1 MIFLLPAVAAIVYDN
16 NKQKKE
22 RLKRELAQQETTK
35 STLSQATIDSANAV
49 LEKSDA
55 LPLSSEVL
63 DSTVD
68 LTEAFTCPIS
78 QQLINEPVSSKYGHL
93 FEKAAIEQWVTKN
106 HTCPMTNN
114 PLELSDL
121 YPQYAVKEAIT
132 QFKKLQLGLSSG
144 SIKFKIS
151 GDVSS
156 IDEEFK
162 QNKSEKEEFD
172 DLSVNLDA
180 LRLEHLQISGEA
192 ESVNEE
198 SLAISQPWVM
208 P

>member
-1 MIFLLPAVAAIVYDN
+1 
-16 NKQKKE
+16 
-22 RLKRELAQQETTK
+22 
-35 STLSQATIDSANAV
+35 
-49 LEKSDA
+49 
-55 LPLSSEVL
+55 
-63 DSTVD
+63 
-68 LTEAFTCPIS
+68 
-78 QQLINEPVSSKYGHL
+78 
-93 FEKAAIEQWVTKN
+93 
-106 HTCPMTNN
+106 MTNN

-162 QNKSEKEEFD
+162 QNKSDKEEFD

-208 P
+208 PENPYQKIEEAKVKVTLVNNNKVDSEFRGYPSLA